1 MPRSLLCAIGIFEWS
16 NALVALDPR
25 QNQPNSSRSSE
36 GKGRSSIWM
45 DDERG
50 RSVLKAAQLRWAVQR
65 VRWRAH
71 LYTVSPANPCKP
83 DGLPGHSLVAVLVAV
98 TVSHSRN
105 LHVVS
110 GQNERCSAPTQ
121 GQNLQLFEK
130 CMEPLIL
137 KNEESEPDSEASV
150 CIFLNFFLFST
161 AGAFQRYSFRSG
173 RFEKVFYSQA
183 FQRKFSKRALW
194 RGYFYPNLSNIW
206 YFSTRA
212 LGRCFLCCAFHK
224 IFLKAPALTRLS
236 IDTTC
241 GDDFSK
247 RTLWRGSLYS
257 QAFEKAFFKAGA
269 LKRLSEAEPFK
280 KKFSRRALWTGFPQ
294 PGLSKGMFESDAL
307 KRLSIAKPF
316 KTSFQSESFEKVIY
330 SQAFPKRS
338 FSKRALWKAYL
349 RLSLSKKLFSK
360 RALWNGH
367 LSPGLSKSTFQSGRF
382 EQVFHSQA
390 FQRAFFKGGAFKS
403 LYTAKPFKKHLS
415 KRTPWKG
422 HL

>member
-1 MPRSLLCAIGIFEWS
+1 M
-16 NALVALDPR
+16 VALDPR

-150 CIFLNFFLFST
+150 CIF
-161 AGAFQRYSFRSG
+161 
-173 RFEKVFYSQA
+173 
-183 FQRKFSKRALW
+183 
-194 RGYFYPNLSNIW
+194 
-206 YFSTRA
+206 
-212 LGRCFLCCAFHK
+212 
-224 IFLKAPALTRLS
+224 
-236 IDTTC
+236 
-241 GDDFSK
+241 
-247 RTLWRGSLYS
+247 
-257 QAFEKAFFKAGA
+257 
-269 LKRLSEAEPFK
+269 
-280 KKFSRRALWTGFPQ
+280 
-294 PGLSKGMFESDAL
+294 
-307 KRLSIAKPF
+307 
-316 KTSFQSESFEKVIY
+316 
-330 SQAFPKRS
+330 
-338 FSKRALWKAYL
+338 
-349 RLSLSKKLFSK
+349 
-360 RALWNGH
+360 
-367 LSPGLSKSTFQSGRF
+367 
-382 EQVFHSQA
+382 
-390 FQRAFFKGGAFKS
+390 
-403 LYTAKPFKKHLS
+403 
-415 KRTPWKG
+415 
-422 HL
+422 